1 MEEKTKLIEQYVT
14 AVSYKLPLGRRK
26 DIKDELRSLL
36 MDELEDRFGPDA
48 GVKEAEEVIR
58 DFGNPSEVAARYRGN
73 RTIIAESLH
82 DIYFTLLK
90 IVLFALS
97 IAFTVIFVLKL
108 VTENPTGTDLLVEI
122 LRVPGGIIQGWLSA
136 VGLITLIFIVLSRKF
151 GDKIKEKPLFDTS
164 WSIKE
169 IRDIELEKEGPSTAG
184 TVVSITFGGIFAI
197 LAVVYP
203 EIISL
208 FERLF
213 EVSGIG
219 LGHHIN
225 TEMFRWFGFGI
236 LALWIGSSVIEMMM
250 LRRGEKT
257 GPLRRGEGIINAL
270 EAVLFIVMAVSP
282 GLYISAAEITAVSGI
297 TIQAPDPIGFRLI
310 FLLIAVVSLGETIAW
325 VVKRIRDR

>member
-1 MEEKTKLIEQYVT
+1 MDEKTKLIEQYIT

-48 GVKEAEEVIR
+48 GEKEAETVIR
-58 DFGNPSEVAARYRGN
+58 DFGSPSEVAARYRGSG
-73 RTIIAESLH
+73 RIIAESLH

-136 VGLITLIFIVLSRKF
+136 VGLITLIFMVLTRKF
-151 GDKIKEKPLFDTS
+151 GDKIGEKPPFDSS
-164 WSIKE
+164 WSIKD
-169 IRDIELEKEGPSTAG
+169 IRDIELEKERPSTVG
-184 TVVSITFGGIFAI
+184 TVISITGGGIFAV
-197 LAVVYP
+197 LAVTYP

-225 TEMFRWFGFGI
+225 TGMFRWFAFGI
-236 LALWIGSSVIEMMM
+236 LALWIASSVVELLM

-257 GPLRRGEGIINAL
+257 EPLRRGEGIINAL
-270 EAVLFIVMAVSP
+270 EAVLFIIMAVTP
-282 GLYISAAEITAVSGI
+282 GLYRSAAERVDVSGI

-310 FLLIAVVSLGETIAW
+310 FLLVAVVALGETIAW
-325 VVKRIRDR
+325 IVKRIRNR

>member
-1 MEEKTKLIEQYVT
+1 MDEKTKLIEQYVT

-48 GVKEAEEVIR
+48 GVKEAETVIR
-58 DFGNPSEVAARYRGN
+58 DFGSPAETAARYRGGG
-73 RTIIAESLH
+73 RLIAESLH

-97 IAFTVIFVLKL
+97 IAFTIIFVLKL
-108 VTENPTGTDLLVEI
+108 VTENPTGTDLLIEI

-136 VGLITLIFIVLSRKF
+136 VGLITLIFIVVTRKF
-151 GDKIKEKPLFDTS
+151 GDKVGEKPLLDTS
-164 WSIKE
+164 WSIDD
-169 IRDIELEKEGPSTAG
+169 IRDIELEQERPSTAG
-184 TVVSITFGGIFAI
+184 TVISITGGGIFAV
-197 LAVVYP
+197 LAVAYP

-208 FERLF
+208 FENLF
-213 EVSGIG
+213 EVSTIG

-225 TEMFRWFGFGI
+225 TEMFRRFGFGI
-236 LALWIGSSVIEMMM
+236 LALWIGSSVIELMM

-257 GPLRRGEGIINAL
+257 EPLKRGEGIINAL
-270 EAVLFIVMAVSP
+270 EAVLFIVMAVTP
-282 GLYISAAEITAVSGI
+282 GLYRSAAERTAASGI

-310 FLLIAVVSLGETIAW
+310 FLLIALVSLGETIAW